1 MKKITWTILSGFA
14 AMLILALVF
23 TFQKDKNKNIT
34 QEYTP
39 RQIWDM
45 EYQKKK
51 ERREKGNYSKTDK
64 PDLFTKYFKDITTQI
79 GKSETNYSMNY
90 KVEQLKQAN
99 ERVKKLKSA
108 KVQLEWVERGPGN
121 VGGRTRA
128 LIVDPDDNTHNTWFA
143 GAATGGIW
151 KTTDGGVTWANLSD
165 QFTNLSVNA
174 IAMAE
179 SDRNVIYA
187 GTGESFPGG
196 TYLFGNGIW
205 KSTDKGLSWT
215 QLSSTA
221 NDENFGY
228 INRLVIDPADENI
241 VLAATETGIFKTI
254 DGGATWS
261 KVYAS
266 SQGVEDLDADPTNFN
281 ILFAGEHGVGVLRSV
296 NSGDIWAP
304 SISGLGNGTRFEVA
318 VSPVD
323 HNYVYASVNVSNTVS
338 NVYLSK
344 DNGLTWSKFN
354 NTQAFL
360 ASQGD
365 YDNIIAAHPYNAD
378 EVYVGGVDVWK
389 LKFNGTI
396 VESEPTVKGAYT
408 VDVDFITW
416 INFSGEYLGGGMST
430 SDGTNRVAEDWVSVE
445 IRFGAGLSQK
455 AHRFTVP
462 DGSTSGVPAANYTYA
477 DYVDVPFQVWDI
489 TNNRQ
494 LMVSFR
500 DQEKDGAY
508 NLYETTGDT
517 YGTQGR
523 EYIFVNSVT
532 YDAANPSSNITVN
545 GGHLYKNLYMFW
557 PVLTPGATWDANN
570 LPTSKIVVEYG
581 TFKLFNGVK
590 TSIADSYGQYSGP
603 NGYDQGAGFGKTLI
617 PGLHPDHHNM
627 ALIPTGGGNFIFI
640 DANDGGLG
648 ISKDN
653 GATFTM
659 LPNNYRTTQF
669 YGVAKNPEANEYI
682 GGMQDNGTWQSPAD
696 EDASAES
703 HYYFRIGGDGFECLW
718 HAKDPNLLLGSVYNN
733 SIRRSSN
740 GGASWGTGSTGMT
753 ADDGPF
759 ITRLSASKENP
770 DLAFAVGNKG
780 VYRTTTFGNRWA
792 IRLINTNWAI
802 SGAVSSSHN
811 VEVSLANGNIVW
823 AGGGMAK
830 DYGLQM
836 QVSTDEGLTFKAV
849 NDYALV
855 PINAY
860 SSGIATHPTDDS
872 TAFVLFSISG
882 MPKVLRTKD
891 LGETWED
898 ISGFGT
904 NNVSSNGFPDVVVHS
919 LVVMPH
925 NTNIIWVGTDIGLFE
940 STDNGETWNISTS
953 GLPPVSVYDMQIVG
967 HQVVLATHGR
977 GIWTVDIPEIDN
989 APYIEAFVHNSSY
1002 NLSLQSNFKVA
1013 YDSAQIFIDDK
1024 YYETVKLPATG
1035 LVDIPVTVNDIGTY
1049 SAHLVAYIDQV
1060 PFKSNTI
1067 DITFDLTSV
1076 DDFVSN
1082 DAEILVYPNPSKG
1095 LIKLKLNESSADYI
1109 DVKVFNIKGS
1119 LVFQDKVEFARE
1131 IPLNLEELKAGN
1143 YILEIQTK
1151 EGRKSKKITIQ

>member
-1 MKKITWTILSGFA
+1 MKKITWTMLFGLVS
-14 AMLILALVF
+14 MLIFALVF
-23 TFQKDKNKNIT
+23 TIQKDTDKNLT
-34 QEYTP
+34 EEYTP
-39 RQIWDM
+39 REIWDM

-51 ERREKGNYSKTDK
+51 ERRKNGGYSKADK
-64 PDLFTKYFKDITTQI
+64 PDLFTQYFKDITTQI
-79 GKSETNYSMNY
+79 GKSGNSYAMNY
-90 KVEQLKQAN
+90 KVEQLQLAN
-99 ERVKKLKSA
+99 ERVQKLKSA
-108 KVQLEWVERGPGN
+108 KAELQWMERGPAN

-128 LIVDPDDNTHNTWFA
+128 LIVDTDDNTHNTWFA

-151 KTTDGGVTWANLSD
+151 KTTDGGVTWTNLSD

-174 IAMAE
+174 MAMAE
-179 SDRNVIYA
+179 SNRNVIYA

-196 TYLFGNGIW
+196 TNLYGNGIW
-205 KSTDKGLSWT
+205 KSTDKGLNWT

-221 NDENFGY
+221 NNENFGY

-241 VLAATETGIFKTI
+241 VLAATEEGIFKSI
-254 DGGATWS
+254 DGGATWNM
-261 KVYAS
+261 VYS
-266 SQGVEDLDADPTNFN
+266 SNQGVEDLDADPTNFS
-281 ILFAGEHGVGVLRSV
+281 ILFAGEHGVGVLRST
-296 NSGDIWAP
+296 NSGDTWLP
-304 SISGLGNGTRFEVA
+304 SVSGLGNGTRFEVA

-323 HNYVYASVNVSNTVS
+323 NNYVYASVNVSNTES
-338 NVYLSK
+338 NVYISK
-344 DNGLTWSKFN
+344 DNGLTWTKFN
-354 NTQAFL
+354 DAQAFL

-365 YDNIIAAHPYNAD
+365 YDNIIAAHPYTAD
-378 EVYVGGVDVWK
+378 EVYIGGVDVWK

-396 VESEPTVKGAYT
+396 EESEPSVKGAYT
-408 VDVDFITW
+408 VNTDFITW
-416 INFSGEYLGGGMST
+416 INFGGAYLGGGMST
-430 SDGTNRVAEDWVSVE
+430 DDATDRVASDWVSVE

-462 DGSTSGVPAANYTYA
+462 DGSTSGVTPTNYTYA
-477 DYVDVPFQVWDI
+477 DYVDVPFQVWDV

-508 NLYETTGDT
+508 NLYATTGDT

-523 EYIFVNSVT
+523 EYIFVNSVA
-532 YDAANPSSNITVN
+532 YDAANPSTNIAVN

-557 PVLTPGATWDANN
+557 PVLTTGAIWDANS
-570 LPTSKIVVEYG
+570 LPESKIVVEYG
-581 TFKLFNGVK
+581 TFQLFNGEKV
-590 TSIADSYGQYSGP
+590 SIADSYGQFGGP
-603 NGYDQGAGFGKTLI
+603 NGYDQGAGFGNTLI

-627 ALIPTGGGNFIFI
+627 ALIPTGNGNFIFI

-696 EDASAES
+696 EDASSES

-740 GGASWGTGSTGMT
+740 AGASWGIGSTGIAT
-753 ADDGPF
+753 DDGPF

-770 DLAFAVGNKG
+770 DLVFAVGNSG
-780 VYRTTTFGNRWA
+780 VYRTTNFGNRW
-792 IRLINTNWAI
+792 ISKPISTNWAI
-802 SGAVSSSHN
+802 SGAVTSSHN

-836 QVSTDEGLTFKAV
+836 QVSTDEGLTFKAL
-849 NDYALV
+849 NDFALV

-860 SSGIATHPTDDS
+860 TSGIATHPTEDS

-882 MPKVLRTKD
+882 KPKVLRTEN

-904 NNVSSNGFPDVVVHS
+904 NNVSSNGFPDVVIHS

-940 STDNGETWNISTS
+940 STDKGQTWNITTS

-989 APYIEAFVHNSSY
+989 APFIEAFVHNSSY
-1002 NLSLQSNFKVA
+1002 NLSLQSDFKVT
-1013 YDSAQIFIDDK
+1013 YDSAQIFIDNE
-1024 YYETVKLPATG
+1024 YYETVVLPATG
-1035 LVDIPVTVNDIGTY
+1035 LVDMPVTVSDIGTY
-1049 SAHLVAYIDQV
+1049 AAHLVAFIGQV
-1060 PFKSNTI
+1060 PFRSNTI
-1067 DITFDLTSV
+1067 DITFDLTAV
-1076 DDFVSN
+1076 DDLENRDS
-1082 DAEILVYPNPSKG
+1082 EISVYPNPSNG
-1095 LIKLKLNESSADYI
+1095 LIKLKLNEGKADYV
-1109 DVKVFNIKGS
+1109 DVKVFNIAGS
-1119 LVFQDKVEFARE
+1119 LVFQDKVKNARE

-1143 YILEIQTK
+1143 YILEIQTT
-1151 EGRKSKKITIQ
+1151 ESRKSQKITIQ

>member
-1 MKKITWTILSGFA
+1 MLFGLVS
-14 AMLILALVF
+14 MLIIALIF
-23 TFQKDKNKNIT
+23 ILKNDNDKNLSS
-34 QEYTP
+34 EYTP
-39 RQIWDM
+39 RELWNM

-51 ERREKGNYSKTDK
+51 ERRIKGTYSKADK
-64 PDLFTKYFKDITTQI
+64 PDLFTKYFKDITTQL
-79 GKSETNYSMNY
+79 GKSGTSYSMNY
-90 KVEQLKQAN
+90 KIEELQQAK
-99 ERVKKLKSA
+99 ERVKKLKA
-108 KVQLEWVERGPGN
+108 TKAELQWIERGPAN

-128 LIVDPDDNTHNTWFA
+128 LIVDPDDNTNNTWFA
-143 GAATGGIW
+143 GAATGGVW
-151 KTTDGGVTWANLSD
+151 KTTDGGATWTNLSD

-174 IAMAE
+174 MAMAE

-196 TYLFGNGIW
+196 TNLFGNGIW
-205 KSTDKGLSWT
+205 KSMDKGLNWT

-228 INRLVIDPADENI
+228 INRLVINPADEDI
-241 VLAATETGIFKTI
+241 VLAATETGIFKSM
-254 DGGATWS
+254 DGGNTWNA
-261 KVYAS
+261 VYS
-266 SQGVEDLDADPTNFN
+266 SNLGVEDLDADPTDFN
-281 ILFAGEHGVGVLRSV
+281 ILFAGEHGVGVLRST
-296 NSGDIWAP
+296 NAGDTWAP
-304 SISGLGNGTRFEVA
+304 SISGLGNGTRFELA

-338 NVYLSK
+338 NVYLSR
-344 DNGLTWSKFN
+344 DNGLTWAKYN
-354 NTQAFL
+354 DTQAFL
-360 ASQGD
+360 SAQGD
-365 YDNIIAAHPYNAD
+365 YDNIIAAHPYMAD
-378 EVYVGGVDVWK
+378 EVFVGGVDVWK
-389 LKFNGTI
+389 LKFNGT
-396 VESEPTVKGAYT
+396 VAESEPTVVGAYT
-408 VDVDFITW
+408 VNTSFITW

-430 SDGTNRVAEDWVSVE
+430 ADGTNREASDWVSVE
-445 IRFGAGLSQK
+445 IRFGPGLTQK

-489 TNNRQ
+489 TNDRQ

-508 NLYETTGDT
+508 NLYATTGDT

-523 EYIFVNSVT
+523 EYLFVNSVA
-532 YDAANPSSNITVN
+532 YDAVNPSANIAVS

-557 PVLTPGATWDANN
+557 PVLTTGAKWDANN
-570 LPTSKIVVEYG
+570 LPESKIVVEYG
-581 TFKLFNGVK
+581 TFQLANGIK
-590 TSIADSYGQYSGP
+590 TSIVDSYGQFSGP
-603 NGYDQGAGFGKTLI
+603 NGYDQGAGFGNTLI

-627 ALIPTGGGNFIFI
+627 AIIPTGDTNFIFI

-653 GATFTM
+653 GETFNM

-682 GGMQDNGTWQSPAD
+682 GGMQDNGTWQSPAG

-718 HAKDPNLLLGSVYNN
+718 HAKNPNLMLGSVYNN
-733 SIRRSSN
+733 SIRRSRD
-740 GGASWGTGSTGMT
+740 GGLSWGSGSTGIT
-753 ADDGPF
+753 TDDGPF

-770 DLAFAVGNKG
+770 DVAFAIGNKG
-780 VYRTTTFGNRWA
+780 VYRSTNFGSRWSMKT
-792 IRLINTNWAI
+792 ISTNWTI
-802 SGAVSSSHN
+802 SGTVSSSHN

-830 DYGLQM
+830 DFGLQM

-849 NDYALV
+849 NDFAQV

-860 SSGIATHPTDDS
+860 TSGIATHPTEDS

-882 MPKVLRTKD
+882 KPKVLRTKN

-898 ISGFGT
+898 ISGFGA
-904 NNVSSNGFPDVVVHS
+904 NEVSSNGFPDVVVHS

-940 STDNGETWNISTS
+940 SIDNGQTWNITTS

-989 APYIEAFVHNSSY
+989 APYINAFVHNSSY

-1013 YDSAQIFIDDK
+1013 YDSVQIFIDDA
-1024 YYETVKLPATG
+1024 YYGSLELPAAG
-1035 LVDIPVTVNDIGTY
+1035 VVDMPVTVSEIGTY
-1049 SAHLVAYIDQV
+1049 AAHLVAFIDQV

-1067 DITFDLTSV
+1067 DIAFDLTSI
-1076 DDFVSN
+1076 DEFETRNS
-1082 DAEILVYPNPSKG
+1082 ELSVYPNPSNG
-1095 LIKLKLNESSADYI
+1095 LIKVKLNDSKSEYVDI
-1109 DVKVFNIKGS
+1109 KVFNIKGS
-1119 LVFQDKVEFARE
+1119 LVFQHKVVNASE
-1131 IPLNLEELKAGN
+1131 IPLNLEELEAGN
-1143 YILEIQTK
+1143 YILEIQTA
-1151 EGRKSKKITIQ
+1151 EGRKSQKISIQ